1 MKFGT
6 LVWPRTFICGYVFSR
21 SYKKASVCCGKEQT
35 ANPAIIAEG
44 QSAAWFER
52 AWLIK
57 LHHTEKSV

>member
-35 ANPAIIAEG
+35 TNPAIIAEG

-52 AWLIK
+52 A
-57 LHHTEKSV
+57 